1 LHTALRLAIICGAR
15 DHSVSLSRNQYG
27 TAHDNAGPEL
37 GVQSPRFP
45 AGKWSGGRGCECL
58 AAGNSA
64 LAQEKGAKVASG
76 EQTITLN
83 VNGKASQVKVEPR
96 TTLLEALRYQL
107 DLTGAKP
114 VCTDGSSGAATVL
127 VDGKPMQANT
137 MLAMQA
143 AGKKITTVEGL
154 ANDAVPKAFV
164 ECDAQQCGFCTP
176 GFVVGVRLFEYE
188 TEGDEEEI
196 RKGLNGNLCRCG
208 TYANVIQAALKVVK
222 GGA

>member
-1 LHTALRLAIICGAR
+1 MAQRTTTLDPGSGFSRRDFLRGSGAAAAATAISQETSA
-15 DHSVSLSRNQYG
+15 
-27 TAHDNAGPEL
+27 
-37 GVQSPRFP
+37 
-45 AGKWSGGRGCECL
+45 
-58 AAGNSA
+58 A

-76 EQTITLN
+76 SQTISLD
-83 VNGKASQVKVEPR
+83 VNGKQQQVKVEPR

-114 VCTDGSSGAATVL
+114 ICTDGSSGGATIL

-143 AGKKITTVEGL
+143 VGKKITTVEGL
-154 ANDAVPKAFV
+154 AKDAVPAAFV

-176 GFVVGVRLFEYE
+176 GFVVGVRAFLNSKPKA
-188 TEGDEEEI
+188 TEEEI